1 MSTQRDKATGGE
13 LVTAEQVAVRLHVP
27 QTWVYRAAREG
38 SLPSVRCG
46 RYRRFDVRD
55 VDRWIETQKVTGDAT

>member
-1 MSTQRDKATGGE
+1 MSTMSAGTSPE
-13 LVTAEQVAVRLHVP
+13 LVTADEIAERLHVP
-27 QTWVYRAAREG
+27 RTWVYRAAREG

-55 VDRWIETQKVTGDAT
+55 VDRWIERQKVRDGAT